1 MKEDVSWRIEDMHWA
16 GSWREELADEENE
29 ELAAKLRGAERGRN
43 LNTEFFAVRRVGIL

>member
-1 MKEDVSWRIEDMHWA
+1 MKEDVSWRIDGHALGWE
-16 GSWREELADEENE
+16 WREELADEENE